1 MGPSPEPNSRAHL
14 GTSWGRVKGAKVN
27 KHSGSQGG
35 RDQGGGLGNG
45 DHWGERDVF
54 ILLLYIFSVLSN
66 FSKVLKFFL
75 KRKQICP

>member
-1 MGPSPEPNSRAHL
+1 MEPSPSPIPTL
-14 GTSWGRVKGAKVN
+14 IWGHVKGAKFN
-27 KHSGSQGG
+27 KHSGRQGG

-45 DHWGERDVF
+45 DHGGEWDVF

-66 FSKVLKFFL
+66 FSKAHKLFL